1 MKLKVKK
8 EYRDYQN
15 ATIFDKAITNIQ
27 DRLGRLQQS
36 VVSSRERK
44 SDGYIYLEDTK
55 KLYSNYFW
63 GIRNFTFRYFE
74 ISDDETFHDQWIAL
88 NRLATKMTK
97 KEYLKLVEA
106 VCDSYKD
113 LEWEI

>member
-8 EYRDYQN
+8 EYRDYQD
-15 ATIFDKAITNIQ
+15 ATTFDIAIANIQ
-27 DRLGRLQQS
+27 YRLERLHQL

-44 SDGYIYLEDTK
+44 SDGFIYLKDARK
-55 KLYSNYFW
+55 FYSAYLW
-63 GIRNFTFRYFE
+63 GIRNFAFRYFE
-74 ISDDETFHDQWIAL
+74 IENDEMFKDQWVAL
-88 NRLATKMTK
+88 DRLATKMTK

-106 VCDSYKD
+106 VCDGYKD